1 MADAEPHPQRR
12 ERLSPP
18 EGGRQAFDFSAE
30 IGRMVRLGRAKR
42 GISRRKLA
50 GDSGISERYL
60 AQIEA
65 GQGNPSVNVLK
76 SIADAIAVPMFEL
89 LPRNG
94 WGHPSLDRV
103 FDLLTR
109 VPPDDLPAIAA
120 AMEERLGSA
129 ADRAQRISLVGLR
142 GAGKSTL
149 GRKLAERLGVPF
161 LELNRVIEQQYG
173 ATVAMLIE
181 LSGLT
186 TFRKYEHD
194 CLQRVLTEH
203 DAAVIAT
210 AGGIVANPETYSL
223 LLRRTHAVWIK
234 ARPNDHMARVI
245 AQGDFRPMA
254 HNHEAMADLNAIL
267 EARSTDYAR
276 AESQLDTS
284 GATVEQSFAKLA
296 RLVAPYIG
304 SRPKE

>member
-1 MADAEPHPQRR
+1 MADAEPQQQRR
-12 ERLSPP
+12 DKSSPP
-18 EGGRQAFDFSAE
+18 AGGNQTRDFAAE

-50 GDSGISERYL
+50 SDSGISERYL

-76 SIADAIAVPMFEL
+76 SIADAIAIPMFEL
-89 LPRNG
+89 LPRGG

-120 AMEERLGSA
+120 AMEERLGTA

-149 GRKLAERLGVPF
+149 GRKLAEHLGVPF

-194 CLQRVLTEH
+194 CLQRVIAEN

-210 AGGIVANPETYSL
+210 AGGIVANPETYAL

-254 HNHEAMADLNAIL
+254 HNREAMADLVAIL
-267 EARSTDYAR
+267 EARSTDYGR

-284 GATVEQSFAKLA
+284 GASVEQSFAKLA

-304 SRPKE
+304 SRPKG

>member
-1 MADAEPHPQRR
+1 
-12 ERLSPP
+12 
-18 EGGRQAFDFSAE
+18 
-30 IGRMVRLGRAKR
+30 
-42 GISRRKLA
+42 
-50 GDSGISERYL
+50 
-60 AQIEA
+60 
-65 GQGNPSVNVLK
+65 
-76 SIADAIAVPMFEL
+76 
-89 LPRNG
+89 
-94 WGHPSLDRV
+94 
-103 FDLLTR
+103 
-109 VPPDDLPAIAA
+109 
-120 AMEERLGSA
+120 MEERLGSA

-149 GRKLAERLGVPF
+149 GRKLAEHLGVPF

-194 CLQRVLTEH
+194 CLQRVIAKH

-254 HNHEAMADLNAIL
+254 HNREAMADLVAIL
-267 EARSTDYAR
+267 EARSTDYSR
-276 AESQLDTS
+276 AESELDTS
-284 GATVEQSFAKLA
+284 GASVEQSFTRLA

-304 SRPKE
+304 SRPKG